1 MKKLILLLLF
11 IPLVSFGQ
19 VTTFNEIDN
28 INGIQDFQR
37 TLIEEGYSLYDS
49 SQFFGSE
56 DEGDKWKV
64 YVFNPIGEGE
74 EIRGFYIAGMS
85 NEDGLFD
92 EEGIKSIMFFAFAND
107 VLFPIA
113 GQYYDTMSSYIKNTY
128 KFAEITED
136 VYAWYN
142 STENP
147 KVQYGIGK
155 AEGFGWIIKKVLE

>member
-49 SQFFGSE
+49 SQFF
-56 DEGDKWKV
+56 DTEGEADKWKV
-64 YVFNPIGEGE
+64 YVFDPSS
-74 EIRGFYIAGMS
+74 YYMAGMGI
-85 NEDGLFD
+85 DLYTAFGK
-92 EEGIKSIMFFAFAND
+92 EGVKSVMFFTFPAF
-107 VLFPIA
+107 LWS
-113 GQYYDTMSSYIKNTY
+113 QQYDTISNYIKNTY
-128 KFAEITED
+128 EFAEITQD

-142 STENP
+142 TENP

-155 AEGFGWIIKKVLE
+155 DSAGFGWILKMVLE

>member
-1 MKKLILLLLF
+1 MKKLITLLLF
-11 IPLVSFGQ
+11 IPLVGFGQ

-56 DEGDKWKV
+56 EEGDKWKV
-64 YVFNPIGEGE
+64 YVFNPIGEGDE
-74 EIRGFYIAGMS
+74 MTSFYMAGMS
-85 NEDGLFD
+85 SEDD
-92 EEGIKSIMFFAFAND
+92 SYMFFAFAND

-113 GQYYDTMSSYIKNTY
+113 GQYYDTISTYIKNRY
-128 KFAEITED
+128 EFAEITED

-155 AEGFGWIIKKVLE
+155 ADGFGWIIKKVLE